1 VRAAVCTAPNVMS
14 VEDIDDPSPRHGEV
28 KLRVVAVGV
37 CHTDLTMYSGA
48 IPPPLPIVLGH
59 EAAGVVEEVG
69 PGVTA
74 LRPGDHAVCSII
86 GPCHACF
93 QCLDGSWGLCETAPL
108 FTGKMLD
115 GTTRLSQGGSPIH
128 TLHYQ
133 GSFAEYAIVP
143 ERFLVPVR
151 HDAPLDAVCGLACG
165 VSTGLGAAMV
175 RTPVVPGSSV
185 VVVGAGGVGLSTMM
199 GAKLRGAS
207 TVVALD
213 IAPAKLDRA
222 LELGLATH
230 AVDASSAD
238 AVEQVLALTRGRGAD
253 HGFDAV
259 GVTGTLDQV
268 IAATRPGAT
277 CVVIGRSMGAVE
289 VNLDTRALLRQRTL
303 TGTYGGSIL
312 PRRDIPTFVDLFL
325 AGRLDLRGIL
335 DRHYRLDELPQA
347 LDDLHHGRVTR
358 GVVVMGDQP

>member
-1 VRAAVCTAPNVMS
+1 MS
-14 VEDIDDPSPRHGEV
+14 VEDIDDPSPRQGEV

-59 EAAGVVEEVG
+59 EAAGVVAEVG
-69 PGVTA
+69 PGVTV
-74 LRPGDHAVCSII
+74 LQPGDHAVCSII

-93 QCLDGSWGLCETAPL
+93 QCLDGAWGLCETAPL

-207 TVVALD
+207 TIVALD
-213 IAPAKLDRA
+213 IAPAKLARA

-230 AVDASSAD
+230 AVDASTAD
-238 AVEQVLALTRGRGAD
+238 AVEQVLALTGGRGAD

-312 PRRDIPTFVDLFL
+312 PRRDIPTFVDLFM

-335 DRHYRLDELPQA
+335 DRQYSLDELPQA
-347 LDDLHHGRVTR
+347 LDDLHHGRMTR